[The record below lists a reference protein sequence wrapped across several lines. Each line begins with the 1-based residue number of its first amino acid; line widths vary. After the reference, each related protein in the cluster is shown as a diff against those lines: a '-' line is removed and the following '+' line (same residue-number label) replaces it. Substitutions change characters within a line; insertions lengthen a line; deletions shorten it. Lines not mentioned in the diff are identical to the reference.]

1 MIIIEVQKNIFVNF
15 DNVFRM
21 DILHKENE
29 SEVYWRFYNNDES
42 FCSSKEF
49 SDELEAYSWLSTQ
62 IARAQGSN
70 EIITL

>member
-1 MIIIEVQKNIFVNF
+1 MIIIEVKKNIFVNF

-21 DILHKENE
+21 DILHMEDKP
-29 SEVYWRFYNNDES
+29 EVYWRFYTNEES

-70 EIITL
+70 EIIPI

>member
-1 MIIIEVQKNIFVNF
+1 MIIIEVKKNIFVNF
-15 DNVFRM
+15 ENVFRM
-21 DILHKENE
+21 DIIHKEDE
-29 SEVYWRFYNNDES
+29 PEVYWRFYASDET

-70 EIITL
+70 EIIPI

>member
-1 MIIIEVQKNIFVNF
+1 MIIIEVKKNIFVNF
-15 DNVFRM
+15 ENVFRM
-21 DILHKENE
+21 DILHMEDKPV
-29 SEVYWRFYNNDES
+29 VYWRFYASDET

-70 EIITL
+70 EIIPI